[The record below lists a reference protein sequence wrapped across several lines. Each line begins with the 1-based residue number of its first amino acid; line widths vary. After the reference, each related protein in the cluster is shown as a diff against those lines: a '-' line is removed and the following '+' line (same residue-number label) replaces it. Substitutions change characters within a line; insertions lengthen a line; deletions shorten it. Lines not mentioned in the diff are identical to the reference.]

1 MFYIE
6 LFDFEQ
12 INFSFPNMDTM
23 SIFFGCDD
31 LKRLKYILN
40 YSREHSKKIN
50 TFKFETSKTN
60 LDNECEKNK

>member
-23 SIFFGCDD
+23 SVFFGCEDV
-31 LKRLKYILN
+31 KRLRYTLN
-40 YSREHSKKIN
+40 YSKEHSKKIN
-50 TFKFETSKTN
+50 IFEFETSKTN
-60 LDNECEKNK
+60 LDNECEKDK